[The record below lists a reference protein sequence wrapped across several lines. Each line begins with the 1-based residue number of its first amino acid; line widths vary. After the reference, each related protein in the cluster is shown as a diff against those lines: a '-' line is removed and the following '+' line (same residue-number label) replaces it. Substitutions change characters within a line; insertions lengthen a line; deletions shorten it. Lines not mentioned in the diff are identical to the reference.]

1 MAVGVL
7 AAQGSHQRTG
17 GQAGTP
23 CVPGLLPAALAGAAD
38 GLTVGQPPGPSA
50 AVLAPSMT
58 SPFLNLLAGGEAI
71 TVALLPFDAN
81 DPPARPPSAC
91 ADYLMWTWHS

>member
-1 MAVGVL
+1 
-7 AAQGSHQRTG
+7 
-17 GQAGTP
+17 
-23 CVPGLLPAALAGAAD
+23 
-38 GLTVGQPPGPSA
+38 
-50 AVLAPSMT
+50 MT